1 VRSRISPGLCLLAV
15 VCCACATAQERGPS
29 IESLMKIAGDDPKPF
44 VVIGGG
50 QGVVASDGLVLTAAH
65 VTFDEEAREHKDE
78 AEVSFRKRVSRPWP
92 GAAKRHEL
100 KVLDAGPATFSEETY
115 KAGVIKKDGRAMIG
129 GKDLGLLKI
138 ETTAELPH
146 VEFYSREKPEIK
158 IGDRLYMCH
167 FVFPASAGEPTFLVS
182 PLTVIGAA
190 HTTMGV
196 QYLAKGFFR
205 WGSSGAAI
213 LKDGKLIGIQSNAFT
228 VNTKFAGEIPL
239 GHVSFEVVYEKL
251 VEDFIGKKLE
261 AGKNR

>member
-1 VRSRISPGLCLLAV
+1 MK
-15 VCCACATAQERGPS
+15 
-29 IESLMKIAGDDPKPF
+29 SLIKIAGGDPKPF
-44 VVIGGG
+44 VVIDGG
-50 QGVVASDGLVLTAAH
+50 QGVVVSSDGLVLTAAH
-65 VTFDEEAREHKDE
+65 VTFDKEESGHKDE
-78 AEVSFRKRVSRPWP
+78 VEVAFRKRVSRPWP
-92 GAAKRHEL
+92 GAVKRHATEI
-100 KVLDAGPATFSEETY
+100 VDAGPATFFEETY
-115 KAGVIKKDGRAMIG
+115 KASVFKKDGKAMIG
-129 GKDLGLLKI
+129 GKDLGVLKI
-138 ETTAELPH
+138 KTTAELPH
-146 VEFYSREKPEIK
+146 VELYSREKPEIK

-167 FVFPASAGEPTFLVS
+167 YVFPMSAAEPTFLVS

-251 VEDFIGKKLE
+251 VEDFIGKKPE